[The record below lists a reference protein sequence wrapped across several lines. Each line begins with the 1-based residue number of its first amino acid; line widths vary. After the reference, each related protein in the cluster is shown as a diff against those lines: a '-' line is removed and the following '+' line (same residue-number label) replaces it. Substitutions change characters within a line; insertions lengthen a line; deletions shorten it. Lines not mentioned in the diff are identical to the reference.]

1 MIISISFV
9 DTSAF
14 YALDDSDDANHEEA
28 IKIRRGI
35 RNGKLQIRRL
45 YTSNYILDETL
56 TLIRMHLGHSQ
67 AIDFGERIRKSRIVN
82 VVRIS
87 AEVEEKAW
95 VIFKKHKDKRYSFT
109 DCTSFALME
118 EFGVKNAFSFD
129 RNFEQYGFSLLR
141 V

>member
-1 MIISISFV
+1 M
-9 DTSAF
+9 
-14 YALDDSDDANHEEA
+14 
-28 IKIRRGI
+28 
-35 RNGKLQIRRL
+35 
-45 YTSNYILDETL
+45 
-56 TLIRMHLGHSQ
+56 
-67 AIDFGERIRKSRIVN
+67 
-82 VVRIS
+82 S

-95 VIFKKHKDKRYSFT
+95 VVFKKHKDKRYSFT